1 MTETAEKK
9 KPAAKKAAAP
19 KLPTTLQSRIAAMMA
34 EIPSLEKNK
43 EAHIPSSG
51 GGPGQR
57 YSYVAHDDVTNAVRP
72 LFKKHGIGY
81 HASSN
86 VMQIPEGGPHWIV
99 LEVTLS
105 NADLP
110 EEKQIS
116 FWYCPIGA
124 ARATAMGGAL
134 SYATKYALQKLFLM
148 DAGDEDADHPANG
161 SMAAGDTQQQPQR
174 QKPQPQATPR
184 PQTTISPA
192 QVRRLFALAKEQGWD
207 GEEVREAIHA
217 KTMSDK
223 NPDGIHI
230 NDLPKSWYE
239 RIVQFFQKVK
249 SPEFYESSVWE
260 EWEYAHRDEESEAEL
275 DEEEDEEVPSLAE
288 ERLPVDELDEA
299 IEAHAEGGEDALD
312 DLFPDAVELDSGP

>member
-1 MTETAEKK
+1 VTETAEKK

-148 DAGDEDADHPANG
+148 DAGDEDA
-161 SMAAGDTQQQPQR
+161 
-174 QKPQPQATPR
+174 R